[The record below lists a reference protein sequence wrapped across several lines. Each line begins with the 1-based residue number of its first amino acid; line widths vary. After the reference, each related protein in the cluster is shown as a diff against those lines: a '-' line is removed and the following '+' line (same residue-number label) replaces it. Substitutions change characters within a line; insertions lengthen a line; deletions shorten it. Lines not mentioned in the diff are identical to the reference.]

1 MERLCQ
7 ELGVA
12 IPEFTQPLINLRS
25 LVKNETEWK
34 PYPLTT
40 VVDEELL
47 PGKGDASAKSGKSEN
62 LADRVKLANASKTV
76 KTEENSAVDEKT
88 ISDSRNKVADDK
100 IAQARPEAKD
110 HRSRNSAVKTGSG
123 VSHAE
128 TVPALT
134 DDIKMEDQLENKA
147 EDQGNS
153 STEDEG
159 ESVTTDTPSPESA
172 SNSKDS
178 SDTSATVI
186 IKDLHQNWN
195 KRSAQSAS
203 PDLGSTNKPR
213 PKHQSSSTDSEA
225 RSISD
230 CQPDAKKLKSDHS
243 ASEN

>member
-12 IPEFTQPLINLRS
+12 IPEFTQPLVNLRS
-25 LVKNETEWK
+25 LIKNETEWK

-47 PGKGDASAKSGKSEN
+47 PGKGDAVAKSGKSEN
-62 LADRVKLANASKTV
+62 LADRVKLENASERA
-76 KTEENSAVDEKT
+76 KTEENSAMDEKT
-88 ISDSRNKVADDK
+88 ISDSGNKVADDK

-110 HRSRNSAVKTGSG
+110 HRSRDSALKTGSG
-123 VSHAE
+123 VSRAE

-134 DDIKMEDQLENKA
+134 DDIKMEDQLESKA

-153 STEDEG
+153 STEDES
-159 ESVTTDTPSPESA
+159 ESVTTNTPSPESA

-186 IKDLHQNWN
+186 KDLHQNQN

>member
-110 HRSRNSAVKTGSG
+110 HRSRNSAVKIGSG